1 MTDIGKLILASA
13 SPRRRDMLRHLG
25 IKPVVVTSQANEDI
39 DAATPEEAVKALA
52 QRKAEAVKTA
62 LCRPSK
68 SGKVYLGEQ
77 DVIIA
82 ADTIVVS
89 PDGELMGKPE
99 DRKDAVRMLKELQ
112 GREHRVISGIC
123 VIRGERVETDC
134 EVTYVAFAPM
144 GDEVINAFVESG
156 ECDDKAGAYGV
167 QDTAALWISGLR
179 GDYFNVV
186 GLPLHR
192 LETLLNQ
199 KFGLSLLNFRG

>member
-1 MTDIGKLILASA
+1 MPDIGKLILASA

-25 IKPVVVTSQANEDI
+25 IEPTVVTSQATEDI

-62 LCRPSK
+62 LSRPSK
-68 SGKVYLGEQ
+68 SGKVYLDER

-99 DRKDAVRMLKELQ
+99 SREDAARMLYALQ
-112 GREHRVISGIC
+112 DREHRVISGVC
-123 VIRGERVETDC
+123 VIRGERVVTDC
-134 EVTYVAFAPM
+134 EVTYVTFAHM
-144 GDEVINAFVESG
+144 GDDVIRAYVDSG
-156 ECDDKAGAYGV
+156 EGDDKAGSYGV
-167 QDTAALWISGLR
+167 QDTASLWISGLR

-192 LETLLNQ
+192 LEALLNEH
-199 KFGLSLLNFRG
+199 FALSLLNFRG